1 MGLGSIVRMLAIT
14 AGAAGAAFVLNRA
27 AESVARRL
35 SGRRPGSPVLALL
48 RTCRR
53 PLQLAIGA
61 TLLLLGEPWAALP
74 LRMRGGVRHLLLL
87 CTIFGGAWL
96 AARLVAL
103 VIDTSLLLSAR
114 RQDLGRARRA
124 RTQAGMLRRICQ
136 AAIAVIALGAML
148 MTFPAVRSLG
158 TSLLAS
164 AGLVGVVAGVAAQ
177 STLGNL
183 FAGVQMAFGD
193 MVRIGDTVVVAGEW
207 GTVEEITL
215 TYVVVATW
223 DQRRIVMPVS
233 YFAGRPFENWSRNDT
248 RITGTAT
255 LHVDHSTPVEELRR
269 EFDTL
274 LAKTELWDGEGKAL
288 QVVDTTPTTMVVRA
302 LMTARDA
309 GDAFELR
316 CLVRERLIAY
326 LREEHPQAL
335 PRLAVTRA
343 PGGETP
349 ESMAS

>member
-1 MGLGSIVRMLAIT
+1 M
-14 AGAAGAAFVLNRA
+14 
-27 AESVARRL
+27 
-35 SGRRPGSPVLALL
+35 
-48 RTCRR
+48 
-53 PLQLAIGA
+53 
-61 TLLLLGEPWAALP
+61 
-74 LRMRGGVRHLLLL
+74 
-87 CTIFGGAWL
+87 
-96 AARLVAL
+96 AL